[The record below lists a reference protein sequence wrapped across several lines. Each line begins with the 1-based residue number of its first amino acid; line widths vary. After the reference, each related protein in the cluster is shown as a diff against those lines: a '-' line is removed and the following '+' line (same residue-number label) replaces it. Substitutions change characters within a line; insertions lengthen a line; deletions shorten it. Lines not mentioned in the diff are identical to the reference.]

1 MADITTYRTALKD
14 RPFVHDGS
22 SWTYYKKFTLAAG
35 NQNDTINLVDIPRNH
50 IVRNATLNVSA
61 TLGTSVTLTLRR
73 DTTALTGATTAAS
86 ASRVAQSV
94 TDAPSTSSTEG
105 VLSLL
110 IGGAAVGASAVVT
123 VEADF
128 APVPT
133 SGSF

>member
-22 SWTYYKKFTLAAG
+22 SWTIYKKFTLGAG
-35 NQNDTINLVDIPRNH
+35 SQNDTVNLVDIPRNH
-50 IVRNATLNVSA
+50 VVRNATLNVSG
-61 TLGTSVTLTLRR
+61 TLGASCTLTLRR
-73 DTTALTGATTAAS
+73 DTTSLTGATTAGS

-94 TDAPSTSSTEG
+94 TDTPSTSSTEG

-110 IGGAAVGASAVVT
+110 IGGANVGTAATVT